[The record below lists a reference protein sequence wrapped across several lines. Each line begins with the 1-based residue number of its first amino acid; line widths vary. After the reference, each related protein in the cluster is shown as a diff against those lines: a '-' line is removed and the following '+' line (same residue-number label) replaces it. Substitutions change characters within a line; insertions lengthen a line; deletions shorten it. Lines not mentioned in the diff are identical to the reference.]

1 MNLETDDAPGL
12 YLVTIEAA
20 PLSETEAFEQFG
32 GAYVNVYITAA
43 TEDEALQT
51 AQEEITRSGW
61 QCVSIENVL
70 YVTRD
75 DYVED
80 DEGREHFEQALVDGA
95 VLVFNT
101 FPPEPDEGD
110 AIH

>member
-1 MNLETDDAPGL
+1 MTMEADDAPGL
-12 YLVTIEAA
+12 YLVTIEAT
-20 PLSETEAFEQFG
+20 PLSSTEAFEQFG
-32 GAYVNVYITAA
+32 GAFVNVYIPAS
-43 TEDEALQT
+43 TEDEALKT

-61 QCVSIENVL
+61 QCVSIESLL

-80 DEGREHFEQALVDGA
+80 EEGREHFEQALLDGA